1 MSHALRITKTL
12 FSGTHRRFRSV
23 RIVGKSIF
31 EWILRNEVASGLSQS
46 PVLCCFDFSHRPA
59 RLHYLARIG
68 TDAVDGRQQRSRHRG
83 LPAAA
88 GCRRTAGGG
97 RTRHSG
103 ARIGHAPGTPAP
115 AGPPP
120 RLVSDPDRDRGWYA
134 LVYNRGDVKVTVTG
148 DLNVQALADGTTLA
162 VGPGDDIN
170 VASAEDSG
178 DPVIAQMTL
187 NRFPNI
193 PYAVEV
199 VCGTPVS
206 AALCRSEPQ
215 LRGLLASIGLLSV
228 PNR

>member
-1 MSHALRITKTL
+1 MDCPN
-12 FSGTHRRFRSV
+12 RRFCAA
-23 RIVGKSIF
+23 SIF
-31 EWILRNEVASGLSQS
+31 LTALLACTISPASAQARLTVDNNDPAIVAFRQQPVAAAPPGAAALDI
-46 PVLCCFDFSHRPA
+46 PVL
-59 RLHYLARIG
+59 
-68 TDAVDGRQQRSRHRG
+68 G
-83 LPAAA
+83 LVTP
-88 GCRRTAGGG
+88 
-97 RTRHSG
+97 
-103 ARIGHAPGTPAP
+103 PGTPAP

>member
-1 MSHALRITKTL
+1 MDCPN
-12 FSGTHRRFRSV
+12 RRFCAA
-23 RIVGKSIF
+23 SIF
-31 EWILRNEVASGLSQS
+31 LTALLACTISPASAQTRLTVDNNDPAIAAFRQQPVAAAPPGAAALDI
-46 PVLCCFDFSHRPA
+46 PVL
-59 RLHYLARIG
+59 
-68 TDAVDGRQQRSRHRG
+68 G
-83 LPAAA
+83 LVTP
-88 GCRRTAGGG
+88 
-97 RTRHSG
+97 
-103 ARIGHAPGTPAP
+103 PGTPAP